1 MHATAFAFHTIKK
14 RNKNSKQAQRSPQ
27 TRQGYKH
34 SAMLRTALGSLKQ
47 ILSPSCHLKGT
58 N

>member
-14 RNKNSKQAQRSPQ
+14 RNKNNKQAQRSPQ

-34 SAMLRTALGSLKQ
+34 SAMLRTA
-47 ILSPSCHLKGT
+47 PT
-58 N
+58 VYY

>member
-34 SAMLRTALGSLKQ
+34 SAMLRTA
-47 ILSPSCHLKGT
+47 PT
-58 N
+58 VYY